1 MKSFSFY
8 KQLDSMDSSPTCLR
22 MIAKYYGKSYSL
34 PFQREKCYID
44 KTGVSLKG
52 ISESAELIGLRT
64 VLCNLVDF
72 KTFSNVY
79 LS

>member
-1 MKSFSFY
+1 
-8 KQLDSMDSSPTCLR
+8 MDSSPTCLC

-44 KTGVSLKG
+44 KAGVSLKG
-52 ISESAELIGLRT
+52 IIESAELIGLRT
-64 VLCNLVDF
+64 VSCNLVDF